1 LVKIDDIYLVTST
14 IAITHESPSDKGV
27 NIKDL
32 EQFLSPPI
40 NIGVTPEGTMVSSQ
54 RDQIEIVTSNVRT
67 NVRDLSGK
75 KDFVGSK
82 IGVILNWFVTNFE
95 LKINSY
101 GINFILRVS
110 YSNPRQWISEN
121 ILSSRISERTGNK
134 LTGGAALISLDAN
147 PKTLNI
153 KLEPVDGD
161 KLAVDFNASEKTN
174 TLPAADILCS
184 ELKTQWELLAKLLSN
199 LGL

>member
-1 LVKIDDIYLVTST
+1 LINIDDIYLVTST
-14 IAITHESPSDKGV
+14 IAVTHEIPADKNV

-32 EQFLSPPI
+32 EQFLSPPLTV
-40 NIGVTPEGTMVSSQ
+40 GVTPEGTMISSQ
-54 RDQIEIVTSNVRT
+54 RDQIEIVTSNVKT

-75 KDFVGSK
+75 TDFVASK
-82 IGVILNWFVTNFE
+82 GGGILNWFVTNFE

-110 YSNPRQWISEN
+110 CSTPRQWITEN

-134 LTGGAALISLDAN
+134 LTGGAALISLDAS
-147 PKTLNI
+147 PKTWNI
-153 KLEPVDGD
+153 KFEPINDD
-161 KLAVDFNASEKTN
+161 KLAVDFNASEKTV

-184 ELKTQWELLAKLLSN
+184 ELKTQWELLAKLLGN